1 MSSEKENVVG
11 VSVDGKRIFIGEEFA
26 EGANGGWREAMNPAT
41 GEVIAE
47 VPECSEGDVDRAV
60 TAPQR
65 AFESGSIPRRPNGR
79 TVPDAAQA
87 RRRPGRERGG
97 ACEDRV
103 AQRG

>member
-1 MSSEKENVVG
+1 VG

-65 AFESGSIPRRPNGR
+65 AFESGSIHAGR

-87 RRRPGRERGG
+87 HRRPGRERGG